1 MEEISVKIRE
11 ASWLDVINYLETHEK
26 SEVKSELYYKLAK
39 LYETYCRASKLTHH
53 TWFDNYKTPK
63 IDYNDWDKLHLTV
76 TRYEKF
82 QDEIDMLNNR
92 IYNLLEHL
100 DQDITHYMQRYYALS
115 SAYNQAKSD
124 YIPSMFDKDSI
135 ITGLKKNLSKNMFED
150 RDVSRNV
157 LDTYYYLLELQS
169 ILKKV
174 KDVCKNEDVEKMLK
188 LISYTKSQLKQIVF
202 DLGCRLFATSSN
214 EIEIAKCLPD
224 GTDKTLYYIQQSGMK
239 SLNK

>member
-1 MEEISVKIRE
+1 MEEIGVKIRE

-26 SEVKSELYYKLAK
+26 SEVKSDMYYKLSR

-53 TWFDNYKTPK
+53 TWFKNYKVPEISYK
-63 IDYNDWDKLHLTV
+63 DWDKLHLTV

-135 ITGLKKNLSKNMFED
+135 RTGLKKNLSKNIFKD
-150 RDVSRNV
+150 RDVARNV
-157 LDTYYYLLELQS
+157 LDTYYYLLELQA
-169 ILKKV
+169 ILQKV

-188 LISYTKSQLKQIVF
+188 LISYTKSQLKQIVD
-202 DLGCRLFATSSN
+202 DLGCKLYLSLYKDVRLEERVSN
-214 EIEIAKCLPD
+214 GKNRELAYKPNWN
-224 GTDKTLYYIQQSGMK
+224 MR
-239 SLNK
+239 

>member
-11 ASWLDVINYLETHEK
+11 SSWLDVINYLETHEK
-26 SEVKSELYYKLAK
+26 SEVKSDLYYKLAK

-63 IDYNDWDKLHLTV
+63 IDYKDWDKLHLTV

-92 IYNLLEHL
+92 IYNLLKHL
-100 DQDITHYMQRYYALS
+100 DQDITHYMQRYYALG

-135 ITGLKKNLSKNMFED
+135 RTGLKKNLSKNIFED
-150 RDVSRNV
+150 RDVSSNV
-157 LDTYYYLLELQS
+157 LDGYYYLLELQG
-169 ILKKV
+169 ILQKV
-174 KDVCKNEDVEKMLK
+174 KDVCENEDVEKMLK
-188 LISYTKSQLKQIVF
+188 LISYTKAQLKQIVY
-202 DLGCRLFATSSN
+202 DLGCKIYLSSN
-214 EIEIAKCLPD
+214 KKLELEQRVNNEGNKKLAYLP
-224 GTDKTLYYIQQSGMK
+224 TAEYWNMR
-239 SLNK
+239 